1 MSTWRIVG
9 YYLALLVMIVPWRAQ
24 AADAD
29 DFVAA
34 NRTQQARLLE
44 QWAAAPDAQRLP
56 LLRAL
61 KAETLV
67 ADDGGH
73 AFSQQQALG
82 AAHSPQG
89 RQNRFASP
97 TACVIWSPGAG
108 HPSACQ

>member
-44 QWAAAPDAQRLP
+44 QWAAAPDAP
-56 LLRAL
+56 ATAAAAG
-61 KAETLV
+61 AESGNP
-67 ADDGGH
+67 GG
-73 AFSQQQALG
+73 G
-82 AAHSPQG
+82 
-89 RQNRFASP
+89 
-97 TACVIWSPGAG
+97 
-108 HPSACQ
+108 

>member
-44 QWAAAPDAQRLP
+44 QWAAAPDARRLP

-67 ADDGGH
+67 ADDSGH

-82 AAHSPQG
+82 AAHSTRG
-89 RQNRFASP
+89 DKTGSP
-97 TACVIWSPGAG
+97 HQPPA
-108 HPSACQ
+108 